1 MATPSSLDSIQ
12 TRIRVQQEVSRV
24 QKLKFEWRHKYVD
37 LQSRANNHWKCIQR
51 IVSFSDPEIFNQYS
65 HQLHSM
71 IQNLQDTFQP
81 LKNCII
87 EENNMESLANRL
99 LSTREKMHQE
109 WLLLKEDQAR
119 TENELHDF
127 LNICFTTKAKQEQVD
142 CKEEPPPAYAIELDS
157 VSQNEKN
164 QVLSKDNIL
173 SLLQLHYLGDE
184 SSSCKNLIRHQKA
197 KERVESQNN
206 ACNKNV
212 IEKTQRLV
220 YQNRSKE
227 RCDKILFMKRLH
239 ECDIS
244 DEDSS
249 EKIIKE
255 NEDIAYDCDKKYD
268 DESKKISLITH
279 EVFKAQGTD
288 QAIDSAARKKHK
300 DEIEKLLQMDV
311 AKER

>member
-24 QKLKFEWRHKYVD
+24 QKLKFEW
-37 LQSRANNHWKCIQR
+37 
-51 IVSFSDPEIFNQYS
+51 IVSFADPEIFNQDEYA
-65 HQLHSM
+65 HQLQSM

-87 EENNMESLANRL
+87 EENNMESFANRL

-109 WLLLKEDQAR
+109 WILLEEDQAR
-119 TENELHDF
+119 TEKELHDF

-142 CKEEPPPAYAIELDS
+142 CKEDPPPAYLIGLDS
-157 VSQNEKN
+157 VSPNEKH
-164 QVLSKDNIL
+164 QVSSTDNIL
-173 SLLQLHYLGDE
+173 SLLQIHYLGDE
-184 SSSCKNLIRHQKA
+184 LSSCKNLIRHQKA
-197 KERVESQNN
+197 KERVESINN
-206 ACNKNV
+206 ACNNNML
-212 IEKTQRLV
+212 ERTQRLV

-239 ECDIS
+239 ECDTS
-244 DEDSS
+244 DRKSS
-249 EKIIKE
+249 EKIIKDK
-255 NEDIAYDCDKKYD
+255 EDIAYDCDKKYD

-279 EVFKAQGTD
+279 QVFKAQGTD

-300 DEIEKLLQMDV
+300 DDIETLLQMDV